1 MRFVNKYIDK
11 IYKYLYIH
19 DGETLLM
26 KDMERELNITV
37 KTIRKYLRWLV
48 RREYI
53 KKDGKKI
60 SILPQ

>member
-1 MRFVNKYIDK
+1 MRFVNKYIDR

-19 DGETLLM
+19 DGQTILQ
-26 KDMERELNITV
+26 KDIASDLQIDK
-37 KTIRKYLRWLV
+37 KTIRKYIKWLV

>member
-1 MRFVNKYIDK
+1 MRFVNKYIDR

-19 DGETLLM
+19 DGETILQ
-26 KDMERELNITV
+26 KDIASDLQIDK
-37 KTIRKYLRWLV
+37 KTIRKYLKWLV